1 MNKLPLSIQNLV
13 RLQDIK
19 RWTVVSTTRQ
29 QSVAEHTCT
38 VFFLTIE
45 IATRLGVP
53 FNSLQM
59 AGIGMRAMLH
69 DIDEIFTGDIPTP
82 AKRRMNRKA
91 RNSLHVI
98 ADQQV
103 ASEQAKLIVKM
114 ADWIETTEFI
124 YQYASGVHADQVVNK
139 MMEER
144 EIFMGG
150 LPPLEREAM
159 SSVIADLERGQRS
172 W

>member
-1 MNKLPLSIQNLV
+1 MNKLPLSIQDLV
-13 RLQDIK
+13 RLQDVK

-38 VFFLTIE
+38 VFFLAIE

-53 FNSLQM
+53 FNSMQM
-59 AGIGMRAMLH
+59 ANIGMRAMMH
-69 DIDEIFTGDIPTP
+69 DVDEIYTGDIPTP
-82 AKRRMNRKA
+82 AKRRMNKKA
-91 RNSLHVI
+91 RNGLRAI

-124 YQYASGVHADQVVNK
+124 YQYASGAHADQVVASL
-139 MMEER
+139 MAER
-144 EIFMGG
+144 DIFMGG
-150 LPPLEREAM
+150 LPPLEQEVM
-159 SSVIADLERGQRS
+159 SSVIADLELGQRL